1 MAKKEEAPAPRRHGA
16 DIPMVREPARHG
28 RNKPVGERA
37 VVPPNTRM
45 TRVQEQPLPHPEA
58 RARGGESRDVPRPA
72 TSLTAQTAPT
82 RIKVRAIRQG
92 YYDHIRRQE
101 NDVFFIAKE
110 QDFSTKW
117 MQRVGAHVAE
127 RVTSAPDN
135 LRRQHDEILL
145 ARMPA
150 SGTPL
155 VDDEP
160 DAATN
165 NPLDA

>member
-1 MAKKEEAPAPRRHGA
+1 MAKKEEPALRKHAA
-16 DIPMVREPARHG
+16 DIPTVRPHANHG
-28 RNKPVGERA
+28 RNKPVGDTMHP
-37 VVPPNTRM
+37 PPNTRI
-45 TRVQEQPLPHPEA
+45 VQQQALPDPVA
-58 RARGGESRDVPRPA
+58 RARGGDQRELPRPA

-82 RIKVRAIRQG
+82 RIKVRATRQG
-92 YYDHIRRQE
+92 YYDHIRRHDG
-101 NDVFFIAKE
+101 DVFYIAKAE
-110 QDFSTKW
+110 DFSEKW
-117 MQRVGAHVAE
+117 MVRVDARTPE

-135 LRRQHDEILL
+135 LRRTHDEIL
-145 ARMPA
+145 ASRMPA